1 MALLRRRWNERAN
14 DTGLVFSTD
23 GEKPMSDMT
32 MTKLLRGGGIKGVTV
47 HSFRSAFTDWA
58 AEKTDFPKEVAD
70 KALAHKLTNQVE
82 AAYRRTDFLEKRRDL
97 MARWARHLD
106 GGPTSIVHQVA
117 EAAYAPILARSA
129 A

>member
-1 MALLRRRWNERAN
+1 MNLYL
-14 DTGLVFSTD
+14 DTEFD
-23 GEKPMSDMT
+23 GH
-32 MTKLLRGGGIKGVTV
+32 GGPLISLAIAGDDGKTWYGIFNAHCG
-47 HSFRSAFTDWA
+47 TDWV

-106 GGPTSIVHQVA
+106 GIAHHTA
-117 EAAYAPILARSA
+117 EAAGEPTPARA
-129 A
+129 AA